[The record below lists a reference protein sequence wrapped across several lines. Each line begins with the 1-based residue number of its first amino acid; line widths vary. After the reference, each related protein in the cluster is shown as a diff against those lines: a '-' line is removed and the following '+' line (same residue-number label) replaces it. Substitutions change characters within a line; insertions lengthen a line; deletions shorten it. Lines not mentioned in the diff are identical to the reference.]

1 MTLTPRGLVPA
12 QTRER
17 RLPWLLCER
26 VRRGNL
32 KPRKHFRF
40 LWRVLSNLEGKGD
53 AYLLE
58 AWGRGEAVQR
68 CCPLGSAL
76 PLPLAGVQGVLR
88 SCETVFLAA
97 SAKHGG
103 MLAKHVKKQRSLGC
117 RVSKWF
123 LAEAGPQCLEALF
136 LASSHRRNSGPR
148 LLDLHPHPR
157 RASCG
162 KSSAVST
169 MRPRET
175 SLPSLTLLYLASIV
189 SEVASADTKAGRAS
203 CLLSPG
209 RQPQTDHLFE
219 CQQQGGKKNFPF
231 ASRKGGP

>member
-1 MTLTPRGLVPA
+1 MTLTPRRLVPA

-17 RLPWLLCER
+17 RLRWLLCER

-40 LWRVLSNLEGKGD
+40 LWRLLSNLEGKGD
-53 AYLLE
+53 AYLPE

-76 PLPLAGVQGVLR
+76 PQPLAGVQGVLR

-117 RVSKWF
+117 RVSKLKQGRSAWKPCF
-123 LAEAGPQCLEALF
+123 W
-136 LASSHRRNSGPR
+136 
-148 LLDLHPHPR
+148 HPHTGATR
-157 RASCG
+157 GHGSWTCIRTRA
-162 KSSAVST
+162 V
-169 MRPRET
+169 P
-175 SLPSLTLLYLASIV
+175 PV
-189 SEVASADTKAGRAS
+189 GRAALNPP
-203 CLLSPG
+203 CALEKLPY
-209 RQPQTDHLFE
+209 PL
-219 CQQQGGKKNFPF
+219 
-231 ASRKGGP
+231 